1 MEWTTNT
8 HTHARNGTRLKASVG
23 WCLAC
28 CRVQTAQF
36 VYVNMYFIY
45 SSIPYDKSTKSSPP
59 PTLPLSPFYTYHFGR
74 WRRFL
79 FSLYLHFPHSQR
91 IIMVFLFIFGGFVWL
106 SFVLFLLL
114 AGKNEFIHKHQRMQ
128 EDKIHILFSAVVRSF
143 APIFLLD
150 TLCSYLSNTYSVTE

>member
-91 IIMVFLFIFGGFVWL
+91 IIMVILFIFGGFVWL
-106 SFVLFLLL
+106 SFVLLLLL
-114 AGKNEFIHKHQRMQ
+114 AGKNEFIYININECK
-128 EDKIHILFSAVVRSF
+128 KIKFISCSAPSCARSHPFSF
-143 APIFLLD
+143 W
-150 TLCSYLSNTYSVTE
+150 TLCAHI